1 VADLGGGVFP
11 CAATIAAHGAGVLRG
26 PATRVA
32 SILRVADAVAAGD
45 VRVDLETPAAELRES
60 LLALPGV
67 GPWTAGY
74 LAMRVLGNPDI
85 LLASDLVV
93 RRSAAALGLPGDERA
108 LAASGA
114 GWAPW
119 RSYATV
125 HLWRARPTPA

>member
-1 VADLGGGVFP
+1 
-11 CAATIAAHGAGVLRG
+11 
-26 PATRVA
+26 
-32 SILRVADAVAAGD
+32 
-45 VRVDLETPAAELRES
+45 
-60 LLALPGV
+60 
-67 GPWTAGY
+67 
-74 LAMRVLGNPDI
+74 MRVLGNPDI